1 MMAIFLNALVLG
13 FLGLLFIFLIARPL
27 AAEMNTRLS
36 NIVTI
41 LSPFSVVFIFFLLD
55 SFGLLFE

>member
-13 FLGLLFIFLIARPL
+13 FLGLLFIFLIAKPL
-27 AAEMNTRLS
+27 TAEANTRLG